1 MSNLV
6 KLWIAANKEHISG
19 DSVDEH
25 LLPSDSIVA
34 ESQKDPTDISLDLSI
49 VYHTQWI
56 EKVHHAFI
64 NQDVDWLLT

>member
-1 MSNLV
+1 V

-49 VYHTQWI
+49 VYHTQ
-56 EKVHHAFI
+56 
-64 NQDVDWLLT
+64 